1 MSAPSGFE
9 KLDLFYLGREVDPA
23 TGSTSPLPFLYK
35 NKHLTTH
42 AAILGMTGSGKTGLG
57 ICLLEEAAIDRLPA
71 LVIDPKGDM
80 ANLLLTFPE
89 MRPEDFLPWLDRAK
103 AEQKGLTLDDLAK
116 ETAETWSRGIRSWD
130 QDGERI
136 RRLRTVADFSV
147 YTPGSSAGRP
157 VSVLASL
164 DAPDPQLLEDTSTAA
179 GLVHSTVSSLL
190 GLIGLQADPLT
201 SREHILL
208 SSVILHAWRAGAGL
222 SLEALIG
229 AVVTPPF
236 DRIGVFPLESF
247 FPQAK
252 RMELAMQLNNILA
265 SPSFSAWLQGEPL
278 RIDSLLYTP
287 DGRPRVSVFSIAHLS
302 ESERMFFVTMLLGR
316 LIGWMRRQ
324 EGTDSLRCLLYMDE
338 IFGYFPP
345 IGNPPS
351 KEPMLLLLKQARAY
365 GLGIVLATQ
374 NPVDLDY
381 KGLANIGTWFIGR
394 LQTRQ
399 DQDKVITG
407 IASGSG
413 SFRPD
418 RIRGLLANMRGR
430 TFLMQSA
437 HLDEPVLFETRW
449 VMSYLK
455 GPISLA
461 ETAKLIPAGREEAET
476 QPPEQGPGVV
486 PGSQAGAEAATH
498 PPILPDG
505 VEQRFVPAPVP
516 AEGLLYSPWLAG
528 SGAVRFYSQARGINE
543 IREVRVKIPLDG
555 GRAGID
561 WSLAVDNDV
570 ARETT
575 GGSPPGSM
583 RFSLL
588 PAVMGGIRNLREQE
602 KSFADYLY
610 HSMELTLKRVPAL
623 KLESRPDE
631 TDSQF
636 QLRLADELRQK
647 KDEAVRRIEQQF
659 QAKQQALENRLEK
672 ARARIEREKGDV
684 RTRGMDTAL
693 SFGVAV
699 FGALFGRKAVSV
711 TTASR
716 SAQGMKSAGR
726 LMKEKEDVRRAE
738 EEVQKLEADLA
749 GLAEEMQAA
758 VAEAADRFSPPAYP
772 VESFA
777 LKPRRSDIFD
787 VRVYLQ
793 WEPALDLSAAVPRIE
808 NP

>member
-23 TGSTSPLPFLYK
+23 SGGTSTLPFLYK

-103 AEQKGLTLDDLAK
+103 AEQKGLTLDELAK
-116 ETAETWSRGIRSWD
+116 ETAATWSRGIRSWD

-136 RRLRTVADFSV
+136 RRLMAAADFSL
-147 YTPGSSAGRP
+147 YTPGSTTGRP
-157 VSVLASL
+157 VSVLDSL
-164 DAPDPQLLEDTSTAA
+164 DAPDPTLLEDTSTAA

-208 SSVILHAWRAGAGL
+208 SSIILHAWRAGSGL
-222 SLEALIG
+222 GLEALIG
-229 AVVTPPF
+229 AVVAPPF

-247 FPQAK
+247 YPQAK

-265 SPSFSAWLQGEPL
+265 SPSFSAWIQGEPL

-399 DQDKVITG
+399 DQDKVLTG

-413 SFRPD
+413 SFRAD
-418 RIRGLLANMRGR
+418 RIRGLLADMRGR

-461 ETAKLIPAGREEAET
+461 ETTKLIAAGREEAGAS
-476 QPPEQGPGVV
+476 PPERGPGVV
-486 PGSQAGAEAATH
+486 PESLAGAEAASH

-505 VEQRFVPAPVP
+505 VEQRFVPPP
-516 AEGLLYSPWLAG
+516 IPKEGLLYVPWLAG
-528 SGAVRFYSQARGINE
+528 SATVRMYNQARGINQ
-543 IREVRVKIPLDG
+543 IREVRVKIPFDG
-555 GRAGID
+555 SRAGID
-561 WSLAVDNDV
+561 WSQAEANSMT
-570 ARETT
+570 REMT
-575 GGSPPGSM
+575 GGSPPGAM
-583 RFSLL
+583 RFAPL
-588 PAVMGGIRNLREQE
+588 PAEMGGVRNLRDQE

-610 HSMELTLKRVPAL
+610 HSTELILKRVPAL

-636 QLRLADELRQK
+636 QMRLADELRQRK
-647 KDEAVRRIEQQF
+647 GEAVRRIEQQY
-659 QAKQQALENRLEK
+659 QAKRQTLENRLEK
-672 ARARIEREKGDV
+672 AQVRIEREKGDV

-716 SAQGMKSAGR
+716 SAQGMRSAGR
-726 LMKEKEDVRRAE
+726 LMKEKEEVRRAE
-738 EEVQKLEADLA
+738 EEVLKIEEAIA

-758 VAEAADRFSPPAYP
+758 IAEAADRFSPAGYP

-793 WEPALDLSAAVPRIE
+793 WEPVFDLPAAVGEIQ